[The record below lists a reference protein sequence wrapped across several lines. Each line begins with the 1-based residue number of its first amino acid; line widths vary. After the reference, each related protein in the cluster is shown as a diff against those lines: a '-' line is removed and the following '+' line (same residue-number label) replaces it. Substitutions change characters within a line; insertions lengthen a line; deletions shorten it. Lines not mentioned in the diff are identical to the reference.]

1 MKWMSVA
8 VLTACIGLFA
18 CGGPADEVADDG
30 YEDDSYQEDGYYEEE
45 DEGVFD
51 PMVGTID
58 RAEGVQD
65 LNMDRK
71 NRMDEAIEG
80 SE

>member
-1 MKWMSVA
+1 MNGRFQLLLVA
-8 VLTACIGLFA
+8 LFLFG
-18 CGGPADEVADDG
+18 CGGPADEVAEDE
-30 YEDDSYQEDGYYEEE
+30 YEEEGYYEDA

-51 PMVGTID
+51 PLVGTID

-65 LNMDRK
+65 AGTDRK
-71 NRMDEAIEG
+71 SQMDEAIEG